1 LTFLLVLSHSV
12 KLISSNDS
20 LYLPTRLFVT
30 LPFETVVFLKKEL
43 TYIIMFRSYYSVFK
57 VRL

>member
-1 LTFLLVLSHSV
+1 LTFLLVLSHFV

-43 TYIIMFRSYYSVFK
+43 TSGNLTLPV
-57 VRL
+57 